1 VLWEH
6 LLKSAPPSSQTWAN
20 HRAGSIS
27 DADIVLILS
36 GGNGTPAA
44 CSLMSR
50 CKSAAARRPPLN
62 DRVLLSS
69 LARSRS
75 PRR

>member
-6 LLKSAPPSSQTWAN
+6 LLKSASPSSQTWAN

-27 DADIVLILS
+27 DADIVVILS
-36 GGNGTPAA
+36 GGNGTPAVQLDVA
-44 CSLMSR
+44 LQVG
-50 CKSAAARRPPLN
+50 RRPPPAAH

-69 LARSRS
+69 VGRSRS